1 MGMSG
6 LIDKIS
12 VLGRDFTIQTEFIDG
27 EEAKIRTLVYD
38 GGRMVT
44 SREIRS
50 GSTIDI
56 GGETD
61 AAVRLQH
68 MRITETLTERAADL
82 GAAKTSS
89 PPPPPTPPPVAAAP
103 QLALKKTTRPPVE
116 PGSHLETAIAVRQ
129 TIGPFGIAFAH
140 PAPTTGAGYEQAL
153 DSVDAA
159 LDAIREAPT
168 YDTLR
173 LDEQLTLIALKSQLE
188 TWRLADKDLAMATEI
203 WPTVAG
209 FARHLQKVNHRRNLV
224 VFDHEMLTWSM
235 SELGKGKITGE
246 MIEGLQGLG
255 GRDAELDVFLR
266 DPDAMDALELFEI
279 LLRLMDQT
287 LA

>member
-61 AAVRLQH
+61 TAVRLQH
-68 MRITETLTERAADL
+68 MRITENLTERAADF

-89 PPPPPTPPPVAAAP
+89 PPPPPTSPPVAAAP
-103 QLALKKTTRPPVE
+103 RPALKKTTRPPVE

-140 PAPTTGAGYEQAL
+140 PAPTTAAGYEQAL
-153 DSVDAA
+153 ALVDAA

-168 YDTLR
+168 YDTIR
-173 LDEQLTLIALKSQLE
+173 LDEQLTLIALKVLSRDDRTRPQDRIDALSL
-188 TWRLADKDLAMATEI
+188 LAVATPDDLTAARSLLTTIEQRGYARNRDLASA
-203 WPTVAG
+203 
-209 FARHLQKVNHRRNLV
+209 F
-224 VFDHEMLTWSM
+224 
-235 SELGKGKITGE
+235 
-246 MIEGLQGLG
+246 
-255 GRDAELDVFLR
+255 
-266 DPDAMDALELFEI
+266 DALVAES
-279 LLRLMDQT
+279 DST
-287 LA
+287 